1 MLLLGGNE
9 RTGAFDGMWGLGAG
23 FRQVM
28 GRHIDYRVRT
38 LCVASDESARE
49 EYVNAILVPRYI
61 TSTRDVALLSI
72 GKRNFGRSSP

>member
-9 RTGAFDGMWGLGAG
+9 LIAACDGMCGLPAG
-23 FRQVM
+23 FWQVM
-28 GRHIDYRVRT
+28 RRHIDYRVRT

-61 TSTRDVALLSI
+61 MSTRDVALLSI